1 MRKVRKMRKIRKIR
15 KIRLKMI
22 IAFFMFNVVFDVILA
37 PFIIFWGPFEATK
50 TLAVGSVLSSR
61 HPQVVKAFLSDE
73 EISEI
78 VNKYDNSGSL
88 SDIPIQRTVSEAS
101 AGITI
106 EDIDGKAFKGKVML
120 IKDPK
125 RIKVAVTKEL
135 EVTGERVSD
144 FVKDT
149 GAIAGINGGGFYDP
163 NGTGNGAF
171 PDGLTVHNGEIV
183 HNNVGN
189 KSTEIVALDKDGN
202 LSVGQMTADDVK
214 KKDIQEAVSF
224 GPTLIQDGKKGVFQ
238 DSAWGAAPRTAIGQK
253 ADGTIILVV
262 IDGRQLSSLGAKMS
276 DLYNLFKDYDA
287 INAANLDGGSSSV
300 LVYNGKVISKLWNIF
315 GERYLP
321 TGIVVMPE

>member
-1 MRKVRKMRKIRKIR
+1 MRKIRKIR
-15 KIRLKMI
+15 LQRI
-22 IAFFMFNVVFDVILA
+22 ITFFIFNLVFSVALA
-37 PFIIFWGPFEATK
+37 PFTIFWGPFEGTK
-50 TLAVGSVLSSR
+50 TLAVGSILTSR

-78 VNKYDNSGSL
+78 VNKYDSAAAPSNS
-88 SDIPIQRTVSEAS
+88 PIRRTVLDAS

-106 EDIDGKAFKGKVML
+106 EDINGKAFKGKVML

-163 NGTGNGAF
+163 NGAGNGAF

-183 HNNVGN
+183 HNNIGN
-189 KSTEIVALDKDGN
+189 KITDIVALDKEGK
-202 LSVGQMTADDVK
+202 LIVGQIKADDVK
-214 KKDIQEAVSF
+214 KKNIQEAVSF
-224 GPTLIQDGKKGVFQ
+224 WPTLIQDGKKGVFQ
-238 DSAWGAAPRTAIGQK
+238 DSVWSVAPRTAIGQK

-262 IDGRQLSSLGAKMS
+262 IDGRQPTWSWGAKMS
-276 DLYNLFKDYDA
+276 DLYNLFMDYDA
-287 INAANLDGGSSSV
+287 VNAANLDGGSSTE
-300 LVYNGKVISKLWNIF
+300 LFYNGKVINKLWNWA

-321 TGIVVMPE
+321 TAFVVMPE

>member
-1 MRKVRKMRKIRKIR
+1 
-15 KIRLKMI
+15 MI
-22 IAFFMFNVVFDVILA
+22 IAFFIFSVVFNVALA

-78 VNKYDNSGSL
+78 VNKYDNADL
-88 SDIPIQRTVSEAS
+88 PSDSPIKRVVSDAS

-106 EDIDGKAFKGKVML
+106 EDIKGKSFKGKVML

-135 EVTGERVSD
+135 EFTGERVSD

-163 NGTGNGAF
+163 NSAGNGAF

-183 HNNVGN
+183 HNNIGN
-189 KSTEIVALDKDGN
+189 KSTEIVALDKDGK
-202 LSVGQMTADDVK
+202 LIVGEITADEIK
-214 KKDIQEAVSF
+214 QKNIQEAVSF
-224 GPTLIQDGKKGVFQ
+224 LPTLIQDGKRGGFL
-238 DSAWGAAPRTAIGQK
+238 DSAWGVAPRTAIGQK

-262 IDGRQLSSLGAKMS
+262 IDGRQATWSWGAKMS

-287 INAANLDGGSSSV
+287 VNAANLDGGSSTE
-300 LVYNGKVISKLWNIF
+300 LFYNGKVINKLWNWA

-321 TGIVVMPE
+321 TAIVVMPE

>member
-1 MRKVRKMRKIRKIR
+1 MRKIRKM
-15 KIRLKMI
+15 RLKMI
-22 IAFFMFNVVFDVILA
+22 IIFFIFNLVFDVALA
-37 PFIIFWGPFEATK
+37 PFIIFWGPFEAIQ
-50 TLAVGSVLSSR
+50 TLAVGSVLTSR
-61 HPQVVKAFLSDE
+61 HPQVVKAFLSDDK
-73 EISEI
+73 ISEI
-78 VNKYDNSGSL
+78 VNKYDNTDMP
-88 SDIPIQRTVSEAS
+88 SDSPIEHVVSDAS

-106 EDIDGKAFKGKVML
+106 EDIKGKSYKGKVML

-163 NGTGNGAF
+163 NGAGNGAF
-171 PDGLTVHNGEIV
+171 PDGLTVHNGKIV

-189 KSTEIVALDKDGN
+189 KSTDIVALDKDGK
-202 LSVGQMTADDVK
+202 LIVGQITADDVK
-214 KKDIQEAVSF
+214 KKNIQEAVSF
-224 GPTLIQDGKKGVFQ
+224 LPTLIQDGKKGVFQ
-238 DSAWGAAPRTAIGQK
+238 DSVWSIAPRTAIGQK

-262 IDGRQLSSLGAKMS
+262 IDGRQATWSWGAKMS

-287 INAANLDGGSSSV
+287 INAANLDGGSSTE
-300 LVYNGKVISKLWNIF
+300 LFYNGKVINKLWNWA

-321 TGIVVMPE
+321 TAIVVMPE

>member
-1 MRKVRKMRKIRKIR
+1 MRKTQKIRKIR
-15 KIRLKMI
+15 KMRMKRI
-22 IAFFMFNVVFDVILA
+22 IAFFIFNIVFAVTLA
-37 PFIIFWGPFEATK
+37 PFTVFWGPFEATK
-50 TLAVGSVLSSR
+50 TLAVGSVLTSR

-78 VNKYDNSGSL
+78 VNKYDGTASPSNS
-88 SDIPIQRTVSEAS
+88 PIQCTISDVS

-106 EDIDGKAFKGKVML
+106 EDINGKAFKGKVML
-120 IKDPK
+120 IKNPK

-163 NGTGNGAF
+163 KGTGNGAF

-189 KSTEIVALDKDGN
+189 ESTDIVALDKGGK
-202 LSVGQMTADDVK
+202 LIVGQITADDVK
-214 KKDIQEAVSF
+214 KKNIQEAVSF
-224 GPTLIQDGKKGVFQ
+224 LPTLIQDGKRGEFQ
-238 DSAWGAAPRTAIGQK
+238 DSTWGVAPRTAIGQK

-262 IDGRQLSSLGAKMS
+262 IDGRQPTWSWGAKMS
-276 DLYNLFKDYDA
+276 DLYNLFIDYGA
-287 INAANLDGGSSSV
+287 VNAANLDGGSSTE
-300 LVYNGKVISKLWNIF
+300 LFYNGKVINKLWNWA

-321 TGIVVMPE
+321 TAIVVMPE

>member
-1 MRKVRKMRKIRKIR
+1 MKKIRRIR
-15 KIRLKMI
+15 RIRLNRI
-22 IAFFMFNVVFDVILA
+22 IVFLIFNLFF
-37 PFIIFWGPFEATK
+37 FIVLTPLIVFWGPFEATK
-50 TLAVGSVLSSR
+50 TLAVGSVLTSR

-78 VNKYDNSGSL
+78 VNQYDNAAGFSSG
-88 SDIPIQRTVSEAS
+88 PIQRTVSDAD

-106 EDIDGKAFKGKVML
+106 EDIRGKAFKGKVML

-135 EVTGERVSD
+135 EVTGQRVSD

-163 NGTGNGAF
+163 NGAGNGAF
-171 PDGLTVHNGEIV
+171 PDGLTVHNGEII

-189 KSTEIVALDKDGN
+189 KSTDIVALDEDGK
-202 LSVGQMTADDVK
+202 LIVGQITADEVK
-214 KKDIQEAVSF
+214 KKNIQEAVSF
-224 GPTLIQDGKKGVFQ
+224 WPTLIQDGKRGEFQ
-238 DSAWGAAPRTAIGQK
+238 DSAWGVAPRTAIGQK

-262 IDGRQLSSLGAKMS
+262 IDGRQATWSWGAKMS
-276 DLYNLFKDYDA
+276 DLYTLFKDYDA
-287 INAANLDGGSSSV
+287 VNAANLDGGSSTE
-300 LVYNGKVISKLWNIF
+300 LFYNGKVINKLWNWA

-321 TGIVVMPE
+321 TAFVVMPE

>member
-1 MRKVRKMRKIRKIR
+1 MRKIRKIR
-15 KIRLKMI
+15 RIRPRMI
-22 IAFFMFNVVFDVILA
+22 IAFLIFNVVFDVVLA
-37 PFIIFWGPFEATK
+37 PFIIFWGPFEASK

-61 HPQVVKAFLSDE
+61 HPQVVEAFLSE
-73 EISEI
+73 QEISEI
-78 VNKYDNSGSL
+78 VNKYNNTDSASNG
-88 SDIPIQRTVSEAS
+88 PIRRTVSEAS
-101 AGITI
+101 AGITL
-106 EDIDGKAFKGKVML
+106 EDIKGKAFKGKVML

-163 NGTGNGAF
+163 NGAGNGAF

-189 KSTEIVALDKDGN
+189 KSTDIVAFDKEGN
-202 LSVGQMTADDVK
+202 LIVGQITADDVK
-214 KKDIQEAVSF
+214 KKNIQEAVSF
-224 GPTLIQDGKKGVFQ
+224 LPTLIQDGKRGEFQ
-238 DSAWGAAPRTAIGQK
+238 DSRWGVAPRTAIGQK

-262 IDGRQLSSLGAKMS
+262 IDGRQATWSWGAKMS
-276 DLYNLFKDYDA
+276 DLYNLFKEYDA
-287 INAANLDGGSSSV
+287 VNAANLDGGSSTE
-300 LVYNGKVISKLWNIF
+300 LYYNGKVINKLWNWA

-321 TGIVVMPE
+321 TAIVVMPE

>member
-1 MRKVRKMRKIRKIR
+1 MEVFMKKLR

-22 IAFFMFNVVFDVILA
+22 IAFFMFNLIFDVVLA

-50 TLAVGSVLSSR
+50 TLAVGSVLTSR
-61 HPQVVKAFLSDE
+61 HPQVVKAFLTDE

-78 VNKYDNSGSL
+78 VNKYDNTDSQSNT
-88 SDIPIQRTVSEAS
+88 PIGRTVSEAS

-106 EDIDGKAFKGKVML
+106 EDIKGKAFKGKVML
-120 IKDPK
+120 IKNPK

-189 KSTEIVALDKDGN
+189 KSTDIVALDKDGN
-202 LSVGQMTADDVK
+202 LIVGQITADDVK
-214 KKDIQEAVSF
+214 PKNIQEAVSF

-238 DSAWGAAPRTAIGQK
+238 DSVWGAAPRTAIGQK

-276 DLYNLFKDYDA
+276 DLYNLFKEYDA
-287 INAANLDGGSSSV
+287 VNAANLDGGSSSV
-300 LVYNGKVISKLWNIF
+300 LVYNGKVISNLWNIF

>member
-1 MRKVRKMRKIRKIR
+1 MKKLR
-15 KIRLKMI
+15 KIRLSML
-22 IAFFMFNVVFDVILA
+22 IAFFMFNLIFDVVLA
-37 PFIIFWGPFEATK
+37 PFIIFWGPFEAMK
-50 TLAVGSVLSSR
+50 TLAVGSVLTSR

-78 VNKYDNSGSL
+78 VNKYDNTDSPSN
-88 SDIPIQRTVSEAS
+88 SSIRRTVSNAS

-106 EDIDGKAFKGKVML
+106 EDIKGKAFNGKVML
-120 IKDPK
+120 IKNPK
-125 RIKVAVTKEL
+125 RIIVAVTKEL

-171 PDGLTVHNGEIV
+171 PDGLTVHNREIV
-183 HNNVGN
+183 HNNVDN
-189 KSTEIVALDKDGN
+189 KSTDIVALDKDGK
-202 LSVGQMTADDVK
+202 LIVGQITADDVK
-214 KKDIQEAVSF
+214 KKNIQEAVSF

-238 DSAWGAAPRTAIGQK
+238 DSVWGAAPRTAIGQK

-276 DLYNLFKDYDA
+276 DLYNLFKEYDA
-287 INAANLDGGSSSV
+287 VNAANLDGGSSSE
-300 LVYNGKVISKLWNIF
+300 LIYNGKVISKLWNIF

-321 TGIVVMPE
+321 TAIVVMPE